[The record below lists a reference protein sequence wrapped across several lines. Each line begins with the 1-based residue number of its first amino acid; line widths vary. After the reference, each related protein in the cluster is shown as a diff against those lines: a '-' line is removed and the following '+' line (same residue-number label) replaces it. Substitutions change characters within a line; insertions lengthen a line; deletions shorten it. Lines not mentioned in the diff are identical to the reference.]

1 MEPVLKIEVP
11 GHPVG
16 KGRPRAGRRWRKGK
30 TSQYT
35 AIWTPQ
41 ATVAY
46 EQFIGIQGNLAMHGR
61 PPIAAEVP
69 VKIEI
74 LIMFEVPKSW
84 SMTKRQAAIQGDIRP
99 IVAPDWDNISKC
111 VGDGLN
117 KIVWADDSQ
126 IVDARVQKFYG
137 ARSFVH
143 IEVFL

>member
-1 MEPVLKIEVP
+1 MEPILKIEVP
-11 GHPVG
+11 GEPQG

-35 AIWTPQ
+35 AIWTPE

-46 EQFIGIQGNLAMHGR
+46 EDFIGIQGRLAMRGR
-61 PPIAAEVP
+61 ELLEGPL
-69 VKIEI
+69 KIEI
-74 LIMFEVPKSW
+74 LAMLVPPVGWTAS
-84 SMTKRQAAIQGDIRP
+84 RRIAALAGDIRP
-99 IVAPDWDNISKC
+99 TGKPDWDNISKC

-137 ARSFVH
+137 ERAFLH
-143 IEVFL
+143 IEVYA